1 MTWILNSLSWV
12 FGHVPLRVAHALGAV
27 IGWKAWLFSS
37 RKAEIRGRIM
47 DCLGVSKAE
56 ANEIMHRMYRNLGYT
71 VSEFFRMPHMSESEV
86 TRHLVF
92 RNIER
97 FPEKGTGYIA
107 LVAHTGNWELP
118 AAAASL
124 YGLDSLH
131 MVVKALKPASLNQWV
146 CKVRSRWGT
155 HIHDR
160 RGSSRD
166 LLKVVKSHEPLVFVL
181 DQNMKRNWGIFVDF
195 FGKPA
200 CTTDGLAQLAAIS
213 GYPIF
218 PVFCRRN
225 WEDHTLVVEVGEE
238 IPGPSDRSPEEVH
251 RVTAACTAVIEAF
264 IRENPEQWIWMHRRW
279 RTQPL
284 AEGSDQKNL

>member
-1 MTWILNSLSWV
+1 
-12 FGHVPLRVAHALGAV
+12 
-27 IGWKAWLFSS
+27 
-37 RKAEIRGRIM
+37 M
-47 DCLGVSKAE
+47 DCLGVEQAE
-56 ANEIMHRMYRNLGYT
+56 ANQIMRRMYRNLGYT
-71 VSEFFRMPHMSESEV
+71 VSEFFRMPHMSESEI

-92 RNIER
+92 NQIER

-131 MVVKALKPASLNQWV
+131 MVVKSLKPPSLNQWV

-166 LLKVVKSHEPLVFVL
+166 LLKVVKAHEPLVFVL

-200 CTTDGLAQLAAIS
+200 CTTDGLAHLAAIS
-213 GYPIF
+213 GYPIY
-218 PVFCRRN
+218 PVFCRRK
-225 WEDHTLVVEVGEE
+225 WEDHTLVVEVGEQ
-238 IPGPSDRSPEEVH
+238 IPGPADRSPEEVH
-251 RVTAACTAVIEAF
+251 RVTAACTKAIEAF

-284 AEGSDQKNL
+284 VE

>member
-1 MTWILNSLSWV
+1 LTWLLNSLSWI
-12 FGHVPLRVAHALGAV
+12 FGQLPLRAAHALGAG
-27 IGWKAWLFSS
+27 IGFKAWLFSR

-47 DCLGVSKAE
+47 DCLGVDAGE
-56 ANEIMHRMYRNLGYT
+56 ANQIMRRMYRNLGYT
-71 VSEFFRMPHMSESEV
+71 VSEFLRMPHMSESEV
-86 TRHLVF
+86 LRQLVF
-92 RNIER
+92 HNQER
-97 FPEKGTGYIA
+97 LPKKGTGYIA

-118 AAAASL
+118 AAAASR

-131 MVVKALKPASLNQWV
+131 MVVKSLKPVSLNQWV

-166 LLKVVKSHEPLVFVL
+166 LLKVVKAHEPLVFVL

-213 GYPIF
+213 GYPIY
-218 PVFCRRN
+218 PVFCRRK
-225 WEDHTLVVEVGEE
+225 WEDRTLVVEVGEE
-238 IPGPSDRSPEEVH
+238 ISGPKDRSPEEIH
-251 RVTAACTAVIEAF
+251 RVTAACTKAIEAF
-264 IRENPEQWIWMHRRW
+264 VRKHPEQWIWMHRRW
-279 RTQPL
+279 RTQP
-284 AEGSDQKNL
+284 DVQNLPG